1 MKWSSCMIELRS
13 TGGSMWAEPAI
24 LDASVE
30 IASEAPET
38 ACLSRAKKVAL
49 TGGAQFLLLLMR
61 PAFGVCVR

>member
-1 MKWSSCMIELRS
+1 
-13 TGGSMWAEPAI
+13 MWAEPAI

-38 ACLSRAKKVAL
+38 AWLSRAKKVAL

-61 PAFGVCVR
+61 PALASAFDERVRILFDRA